1 MTENKLF
8 AKNDVMDSSQ
18 ALSQVE
24 KFIVEGLAN
33 LSEAIKLHIPFGV
46 TKDGKF
52 IKYIPERCLTTYL
65 RTRL

>member
-1 MTENKLF
+1 
-8 AKNDVMDSSQ
+8 MDSSQ

-24 KFIVEGLAN
+24 KSIVEGLAN